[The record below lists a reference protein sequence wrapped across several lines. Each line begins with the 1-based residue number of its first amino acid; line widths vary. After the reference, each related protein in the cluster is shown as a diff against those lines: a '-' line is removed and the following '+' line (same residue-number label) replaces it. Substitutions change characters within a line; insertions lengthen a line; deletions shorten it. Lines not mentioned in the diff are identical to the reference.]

1 MAPIKLLQAY
11 LGYKEFSFHGVF
23 ADKDY
28 LLLLAKLD
36 NNILRAA
43 SGRDM
48 ILSFGH
54 LKVDS
59 FNLM

>member
-1 MAPIKLLQAY
+1 MAPIKLLHFYLQAY
-11 LGYKEFSFHGVF
+11 LGYKEFSFH
-23 ADKDY
+23 DY

-36 NNILRAA
+36 NNIFRAA